1 MSKEIKEI
9 AWQGGFLM
17 TKRLCDICGK
27 EIINDENEY
36 NISID
41 SPSIRAK
48 YLTVITDVCSDCA
61 SSIYHYIEG
70 LKNPLDKSTE
80 S

>member
-1 MSKEIKEI
+1 MI
-9 AWQGGFLM
+9 
-17 TKRLCDICGK
+17 KRLCDICGK

-41 SPSIRAK
+41 GPSMRAK
-48 YLTVITDVCSDCA
+48 YLTVIPDVCSDCA
-61 SSIYHYIEG
+61 YSIYYYIEG
-70 LKNPLDKSTE
+70 LKKPLDKSTE

>member
-1 MSKEIKEI
+1 
-9 AWQGGFLM
+9 M

-41 SPSIRAK
+41 GPFMRAK
-48 YLTVITDVCSDCA
+48 YLTVIPDVCSYCA
-61 SSIYHYIEG
+61 CSIYFYIEG
-70 LKNPLDKSTE
+70 FKKPLDKSME
-80 S
+80 E

>member
-1 MSKEIKEI
+1 
-9 AWQGGFLM
+9 M

-27 EIINDENEY
+27 EIINDGDGY

-41 SPSIRAK
+41 SPSMRAK
-48 YLTVITDVCSDCA
+48 YLTVIPDVCPYCA
-61 SSIYHYIEG
+61 CSIYHHIEG
-70 LKNPLDKSTE
+70 LKKPLDKSTE

>member
-1 MSKEIKEI
+1 
-9 AWQGGFLM
+9 M

-41 SPSIRAK
+41 RPSMRVK
-48 YLTVITDVCSDCA
+48 YLTVIPDVCAYCA
-61 SSIYHYIEG
+61 SSIYFYIEG
-70 LKNPLDKSTE
+70 LKKPLDKSTE
-80 S
+80 L

>member
-1 MSKEIKEI
+1 
-9 AWQGGFLM
+9 M

-41 SPSIRAK
+41 SPFMRAK
-48 YLTVITDVCSDCA
+48 YLTVIPDVCSYCA
-61 SSIYHYIEG
+61 CSIYHHIEG
-70 LKNPLDKSTE
+70 LKKPRDNSTNL
-80 S
+80 

>member
-1 MSKEIKEI
+1 
-9 AWQGGFLM
+9 M

-41 SPSIRAK
+41 SPFMRAK
-48 YLTVITDVCSDCA
+48 YITVIPDVCSDCA
-61 SSIYHYIEG
+61 NSIYHYIEG
-70 LKNPLDKSTE
+70 LKRLLTNQPNRDNIYDKE
-80 S
+80 VM

>member
-1 MSKEIKEI
+1 
-9 AWQGGFLM
+9 M

-41 SPSIRAK
+41 SPSMRAK
-48 YLTVITDVCSDCA
+48 YLTVIPDVCSYCA
-61 SSIYHYIEG
+61 SSIYFYIEG
-70 LKNPLDKSTE
+70 LKKPLDKSME
-80 S
+80 E

>member
-1 MSKEIKEI
+1 
-9 AWQGGFLM
+9 M

-27 EIINDENEY
+27 EITNDGDRY

-41 SPSIRAK
+41 NPFVRAQ
-48 YLTVITDVCSDCA
+48 YLTVMPDVCSDCA
-61 SSIYHYIEG
+61 NSIYHYIKG
-70 LKNPLDKSTE
+70 LQKPLDKSTE

>member
-1 MSKEIKEI
+1 
-9 AWQGGFLM
+9 M

-41 SPSIRAK
+41 SPFMRAK
-48 YLTVITDVCSDCA
+48 YLTVIPDVCPYCA
-61 SSIYHYIEG
+61 SSIYHHIEG
-70 LKNPLDKSTE
+70 LKKPLDKSME
-80 S
+80 D

>member
-1 MSKEIKEI
+1 
-9 AWQGGFLM
+9 M

-41 SPSIRAK
+41 SPFMRAK
-48 YLTVITDVCSDCA
+48 YLTVIPDVCSDCA
-61 SSIYHYIEG
+61 NSIYHYIEG
-70 LKNPLDKSTE
+70 LKRLLTNQPNRDNIYMTRR
-80 S
+80 